1 MNIDDK
7 YVFAIQGRTIIP
19 SISSQIAVAT
29 DINSRRIVFKIPMYI
44 DGYNVKDSI
53 ISVRCVN
60 AAKKFSQYV
69 LTEREIRSGDDN
81 TYIYAEWVMGADV
94 TSTSGQV
101 IYDIT
106 ITDDTQSLYAWHTLP
121 ASFMVEAG
129 IQIPE
134 NN

>member
-69 LTEREIRSGDDN
+69 LTEREVRSGDDN

-106 ITDDTQSLYAWHTLP
+106 ITDDAQSSYAWHTLP

>member
-44 DGYNVKDSI
+44 DGYNINDSI

-81 TYIYAEWVMGADV
+81 TYIYAEWVIGADV

-106 ITDDTQSLYAWHTLP
+106 ITDDTQSSYAWHTLP

>member
-44 DGYNVKDSI
+44 DGDNVKDSI

-106 ITDDTQSLYAWHTLP
+106 ITDDTQSSYAWHTLP

>member
-1 MNIDDK
+1 
-7 YVFAIQGRTIIP
+7 
-19 SISSQIAVAT
+19 
-29 DINSRRIVFKIPMYI
+29 MYI
-44 DGYNVKDSI
+44 DGYNVNDSI

-106 ITDDTQSLYAWHTLP
+106 ITDDTQSSYAWHTLP

-129 IQIPE
+129 MQIPE